1 MKQIK
6 NAKRIVFKVGTST
19 LTHEN
24 GKLNLRRIE
33 RLVTTLSDLKN
44 MGKEVVLVSSGAIS
58 AGCGRMGVE
67 KRPDTTPGKQAMAAI
82 GQSELMRVYEHFF
95 SMYGHAVGQILLTKD
110 ETDNPKIWDNA
121 KNTFNTLLGMDCIPI
136 VNENDSM
143 SYEEIEFG
151 DNDTLS
157 AVVAKI
163 CEADFLVILSDING
177 LYDSDP
183 HKNPNAR
190 LISRVDEI
198 TDEIMSFAG
207 GAGSARGTGG
217 LITKLHAAKIA
228 TEAGISMFIVNG
240 NDPQILYPLCEGEKI
255 GTFFSA
261 KQK

>member
-1 MKQIK
+1 MSKI
-6 NAKRIVFKVGTST
+6 NDAKRIVFKVGTST

-58 AGCGRMGVE
+58 AGCGRMGLD
-67 KRPDTTPGKQAMAAI
+67 KRPDTVSGKQAMAAI

-95 SMYGHAVGQILLTKD
+95 SMYGHAVGQILLTKE
-110 ETDNPKIWDNA
+110 ETDNPKIWENA

-163 CEADFLVILSDING
+163 CEANSLVILSDIDG

-183 HKNPNAR
+183 RSNPNAK
-190 LISRVDEI
+190 LIEQVDEI
-198 TDEIMSFAG
+198 TDEILGYAG

-217 LITKLHAAKIA
+217 LITKLHAAQIA
-228 TEAGISMFIVNG
+228 TPVGISMYIVNG
-240 NDPQILYPLCEGEKI
+240 DDPQILYSLIEGKKI
-255 GTFFSA
+255 GTYFSA
-261 KQK
+261 EK